1 MVFLQN
7 LSRNPSQY
15 LEQTSRTVPK
25 LAMVV
30 RTGIK
35 HLCVDRFNEQRYLE
49 NGDLNRVALAD

>member
-1 MVFLQN
+1 M
-7 LSRNPSQY
+7 SRNPSQY

-30 RTGIK
+30 RTGIR
-35 HLCVDRFNEQRYLE
+35 HLCVDRFSEQRYLE